1 MVFFVLHN
9 IYKKGKL
16 WKKGGICLIALI
28 VDKDMDSR
36 IRLKHLIQENAEE
49 CCVLEFPD
57 GRQAMDY
64 VSVPGREADFLFTE
78 VELKGMS
85 GFTLCR
91 NMKKLQNQCY
101 LIKPFDGNRIK
112 AILKDALRKKKIN
125 WRNTYEKDKNS
136 YNGYLWYPVAAA
148 GSLQLTKRK

>member
-36 IRLKHLIQENAEE
+36 IHLKHLIQENAEE

-101 LIKPFDGNRIK
+101 LTLMSKKDDYAYEAWLYGADNYLIKPFDGNRIK
-112 AILKDALRKKKIN
+112 AILKDALRKK
-125 WRNTYEKDKNS
+125 DKLEE
-136 YNGYLWYPVAAA
+136 YI
-148 GSLQLTKRK
+148 

>member
-9 IYKKGKL
+9 IYKKEKL

-36 IRLKHLIQENAEE
+36 IHLKHLIQENAEE

-101 LIKPFDGNRIK
+101 LTLMSKRMIMLMKPGCTGQI
-112 AILKDALRKKKIN
+112 II
-125 WRNTYEKDKNS
+125 S
-136 YNGYLWYPVAAA
+136 
-148 GSLQLTKRK
+148 

>member
-1 MVFFVLHN
+1 M
-9 IYKKGKL
+9 
-16 WKKGGICLIALI
+16 IALI

-101 LIKPFDGNRIK
+101 LTLMSK
-112 AILKDALRKKKIN
+112 
-125 WRNTYEKDKNS
+125 
-136 YNGYLWYPVAAA
+136 
-148 GSLQLTKRK
+148 